1 MKIAIKTGTQEVTPV
16 EEFTYKGIECF
27 MHKDG
32 NYIVSE
38 KITGK
43 GIFNAQRKKQA
54 KDGAK
59 LLIDKNLDSI
69 KFCTGAHLFKGTA
82 LNT

>member
-1 MKIAIKTGTQEVTPV
+1 
-16 EEFTYKGIECF
+16 
-27 MHKDG
+27 MHKNEKD
-32 NYIVSE
+32 YYVISE

-43 GIFNAQRKKQA
+43 ALFSEFKKKHA
-54 KDGAK
+54 RDGAK

-82 LNT
+82 VNL